1 MAVDLSTA
9 HRRLS
14 KIVQEWPPD
23 ALPDL
28 LGELARAQAVATLR
42 LSENGRS
49 LERPAPDIRPPGKL
63 IDTKAAAKL
72 LGTNVRWLY
81 DRADEL
87 PFTRRLGPRTLR
99 FDEAGIRRWLD
110 TRR

>member
-1 MAVDLSTA
+1 MVVDLSVA
-9 HRRLS
+9 RRRLS
-14 KIVQEWPPD
+14 RIVEECPPD

-28 LGELARAQAVATLR
+28 LGELARAQALATLR

-49 LERPAPDIRPPGKL
+49 PERPAPDIRPPGKL
-63 IDTKAAAKL
+63 IDANAAAKL
-72 LGTNVRWLY
+72 LGTKIRWLY

-99 FDEAGIRRWLD
+99 FDEAGIRRWLE

>member
-1 MAVDLSTA
+1 MAVDLSA
-9 HRRLS
+9 GRDRLS
-14 KIVQEWPPD
+14 KIVEECPPD

-28 LGELARAQAVATLR
+28 LGELARAQAVASLR
-42 LSENGRS
+42 LFENGQTAKP
-49 LERPAPDIRPPGKL
+49 PAPDIRPPRKL
-63 IDTKAAAKL
+63 IDANAAAKL
-72 LGTNVRWLY
+72 LGTRVRWLY

-99 FDEAGIRRWLD
+99 FDEAALRRWLE

>member
-1 MAVDLSTA
+1 MNLGPLRKLLRENADA
-9 HRRLS
+9 CPR
-14 KIVQEWPPD
+14 E

-28 LGELARAQAVATLR
+28 VAELARALVIATLR

-63 IDTKAAAKL
+63 IDANAAAKL
-72 LGTNVRWLY
+72 LGTKVQWLY

-99 FDEAGIRRWLD
+99 FDEAGIRRWLE

>member
-1 MAVDLSTA
+1 MNLGPVRKLLRENADA
-9 HRRLS
+9 CPR
-14 KIVQEWPPD
+14 E

-28 LGELARAQAVATLR
+28 VAELARALVIATLR

-49 LERPAPDIRPPGKL
+49 PERPAPDIQPPGRL

-72 LGTNVRWLY
+72 LGTKVRWQY
-81 DRADEL
+81 DRADNL

-99 FDEAGIRRWLD
+99 FDEAGIRRWLE